1 MPWWVSMIIGAL
13 SVIFYDFFKTILKKC
28 NMKPLLLRVCAF
40 ALTIVLCAVVAFA
53 IKCAASSLNSTENS
67 DSKVKSES
75 YTQESDTIKDH
86 PVTLRL
92 EYAEGYVQILQ
103 FTATDLTYGMGEII
117 FDDKELLQDIR
128 WDESEYAVRRQKLSK
143 DQMDI
148 IQKIISEAET
158 LKFKNEDY
166 AVKDGVIFTLYIK
179 NKEIASGWVN
189 ILDWYPK
196 NIEQAITELMDI
208 ASPFKMIKGY
218 IE

>member
-1 MPWWVSMIIGAL
+1 MNKILILLMAL
-13 SVIFYDFFKTILKKC
+13 FVISSC
-28 NMKPLLLRVCAF
+28 NNTGNR
-40 ALTIVLCAVVAFA
+40 
-53 IKCAASSLNSTENS
+53 

-75 YTQESDTIKDH
+75 YTQESDTLKDNT
-86 PVTLRL
+86 VILRL

-128 WDESEYAVRRQKLSK
+128 WDESEYAVRKQKLSK

-179 NKEIASGWVN
+179 NKEVASGWVN

-218 IE
+218 LG